1 VMFFP
6 ISRDAKEKNKNVTKP
21 MNSNRQTKYL
31 MNERG
36 NMLLAAGALSLM
48 LLFAMFAVN
57 AAYYY
62 TYQRKLDG
70 VASSVASFAGTFLPN
85 PSLSAQAAVNAF
97 AIFKNDLVK
106 GNQHFDSTLS
116 LELSVEYFEVG
127 SGGAVELKRT
137 ILSSPASSWPVKLPI
152 KSLTVRVSGEFPAQL
167 LNFSGSLGSDLT
179 SLTVRGEA
187 TTQLAPTD
195 IVLVID
201 NSNSV
206 ISPLADESAGVH
218 AAFQDWSGDVPGRG
232 DSEDAAVLN
241 TYGHTWDTVVSKARL
256 RERQCYGSINKDIK
270 RAALQAFDY
279 LTSVGTYRVGVVH
292 AKSGL
297 GEFPTAT
304 INITSDSYGRVYRR
318 KRVSTLLPGA
328 TTKTPASYD
337 EVFYHPGSNSS
348 YGSFEF
354 PESRCAALT
363 SSASY
368 AVPAHPFSPYAT
380 LANFGVNTLRTNLA
394 PLLKCD
400 GAVNSTTCPQNGH
413 LELDTAETLL
423 PREVLWMNNAGE
435 TFESG
440 LPNPFYDYVNMEF
453 AILRAMDMLRTAPA
467 RLDKLPVRRQLV
479 LVFTDGVEQPFSQ
492 ETGTAR
498 DDRGIDIRFQRIPEI
513 AASSAAFSEKIYG
526 LNYDASGQLFERYCS
541 TSESNSIY
549 TLTEPETSEDMS
561 SEDNNQGIKVGV
573 IYHGN
578 RFVFSSN
585 DTDPTQRLANLNGH
599 GDLYLSVLNQF
610 QTECNTR
617 WTSKRGRFFVEIS
630 PYTVTDEVALTG
642 SFLYYEQLV
651 PQVLR
656 SIYVSELIRTNAS

>member
-1 VMFFP
+1 
-6 ISRDAKEKNKNVTKP
+6 
-21 MNSNRQTKYL
+21 
-31 MNERG
+31 
-36 NMLLAAGALSLM
+36 MLLATGALSLM

-70 VASSVASFAGTFLPN
+70 VASSIASFAGTFLPN

-97 AIFKNDLVK
+97 AIFKNDYVR
-106 GNQHFDSTLS
+106 GNEHFDSTLT

-137 ILSSPASSWPVKLPI
+137 VLSSPASSWPVKLPI
-152 KSLTVRVSGEFPAQL
+152 KSLTVRVQGEFPAQL
-167 LNFSGSLGSDLT
+167 LNFSGLISSDLT

-206 ISPLADESAGVH
+206 ISPLADESASIH
-218 AAFQDWSGDVPGRG
+218 AAFQDWTNDVPGRG
-232 DSEDAAVLN
+232 DSEDAAVTN

-256 RERQCYGSINKDIK
+256 RERQCFGTIHKDIK

-279 LTSVGTYRVGVVH
+279 LTSVGTYRVGVIH

-318 KRVSTLLPGA
+318 KRVSTLLNGA
-328 TTKTPASYD
+328 DAADASTFD
-337 EVFYHPGSNSS
+337 EVYYHPGANSS
-348 YGSFEF
+348 YGSFEY

-363 SSASY
+363 NSASY
-368 AVPAHPFSPYAT
+368 AVPGHPFSPYVT
-380 LANFGVNTLRTNLA
+380 LAGFGVNTLKSNLA

-413 LELDTAETLL
+413 LELDTNETLL
-423 PREVLWMNNAGE
+423 PREVLWMNSAGE

-453 AILRAMDMLRTAPA
+453 AILRAIDMLRTAPA

-498 DDRGIDIRFQRIPEI
+498 DDRGIDIRFQRPTEL
-513 AASSAAFSEKIYG
+513 AASAATFSQKIYG
-526 LNYDASGQLFERYCS
+526 LNYAGSAQLFERYCS
-541 TSESNSIY
+541 ASINNSIY

-561 SEDNNQGIKVGV
+561 TEDNNQGIKVGV

-578 RFVFSSN
+578 RFVFGSN

-617 WTSKRGRFFVEIS
+617 WSSKRGRFFVEIS

-656 SIYVSELIRTNAS
+656 SIYVSELIRTNAN